1 MAQLSIPPHVKKPI
15 FLFVCIAVSLTLSAQ
30 TAVTQ
35 SRLLDDL
42 RILASVEMEGRRT
55 GTEGAVKARKFLQ
68 NRFTEIGLKP
78 AFGNSYEQS
87 FEFKNRRGETL
98 QGVNLAGVIEGRNK
112 NLWIV
117 VCAHYDHLGK
127 VGNDIFFG
135 ADDNASGVAALLA
148 LAERFVKEKPLHN
161 MLFLAPDAEE
171 MGLQGSRYFVANTP
185 FPIEQLALNINMD
198 MVSRSD
204 KNELYAVGTY
214 HYPVLK
220 KILSKQTVKG
230 FTLKFGHDEPNSGQ
244 VGNDWSNAS
253 DHAPFHQKGIPFIYF
268 GVEDHEDY
276 HKPTDTFERIQPE
289 FFSAV
294 VVGIG
299 NSLRLLDQNLISIHK
314 QKPKR

>member
-1 MAQLSIPPHVKKPI
+1 
-15 FLFVCIAVSLTLSAQ
+15 
-30 TAVTQ
+30 
-35 SRLLDDL
+35 
-42 RILASVEMEGRRT
+42 
-55 GTEGAVKARKFLQ
+55 
-68 NRFTEIGLKP
+68 
-78 AFGNSYEQS
+78 
-87 FEFKNRRGETL
+87 
-98 QGVNLAGVIEGRNK
+98 
-112 NLWIV
+112 
-117 VCAHYDHLGK
+117 
-127 VGNDIFFG
+127 
-135 ADDNASGVAALLA
+135 
-148 LAERFVKEKPLHN
+148 

-214 HYPVLK
+214 HYPGLK

-244 VGNDWSNAS
+244 VGDDWSNAS